1 MQVWFLKV
9 GDAHHPRF
17 GPGAVRRRRAHHAQV
32 WPVSAQRRAG
42 PLTDVVGCPPFSP
55 PTVHLI
61 FRRLRNIYVEACRAR
76 KLSKD
81 QLETA

>member
-1 MQVWFLKV
+1 M
-9 GDAHHPRF
+9 
-17 GPGAVRRRRAHHAQV
+17 
-32 WPVSAQRRAG
+32 SAQRRAG